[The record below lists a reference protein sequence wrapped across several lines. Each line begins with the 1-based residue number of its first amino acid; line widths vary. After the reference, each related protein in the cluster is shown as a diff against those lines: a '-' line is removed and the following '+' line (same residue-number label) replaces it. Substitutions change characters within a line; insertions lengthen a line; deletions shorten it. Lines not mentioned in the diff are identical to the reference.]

1 MLGLKGKYP
10 ESMSTP
16 PPFSQSSQKLR
27 RAAAHIRTLEVAIA
41 DYFKTDWYT
50 CDFNLSPEG
59 QYNLAVVVRGSPQ
72 DFGLIVGDAVH
83 NLRAA
88 LDLLA
93 VEAVGRNGG
102 NTKNVYF
109 PFADS
114 AANFDDMIK
123 RRNFHRASPDD
134 QAAIRQLQP
143 YTGGNQLL
151 RSLHDL
157 DIQDKHH
164 SLIPHAAFVST
175 PKFGVKTDSAGNPI
189 GFAEGKL
196 ELEVDPSEPPTVKFT
211 FPDDSVFAGEEV
223 AAILWQL
230 HEHVTTIVDRFA
242 SSGCEA

>member
-1 MLGLKGKYP
+1 
-10 ESMSTP
+10 MSAS
-16 PPFSQSSQKLR
+16 PPFSQPRQKLR
-27 RAAAHIRTLEVAIA
+27 RAASHIKTLEGAIA

-50 CDFNLSPEG
+50 CDFNRSPEG
-59 QYNLAVVVRGSPQ
+59 QYSLKVAVHGSPQ
-72 DFGLIVGDAVH
+72 DFGVIVGDAVH

-93 VEAVGRNGG
+93 VEAVDQNGG

-114 AANFDDMIK
+114 AANLDEMIK
-123 RRNFHRASPDD
+123 RRNFHRASLDD
-134 QAAIRQLQP
+134 QDTIRQLQP
-143 YTGGNQLL
+143 YTGGNHLL
-151 RSLHDL
+151 HSLHDL

-164 SLIPHAAFVST
+164 SLIPHASFVTT
-175 PKFGVKTDSAGNPI
+175 PKIGVKLDAAGNPI

-223 AAILWQL
+223 VAVLWQL
-230 HEHVTTIVDRFA
+230 HAHVTSIVDRFA
-242 SSGCEA
+242 GAVSEA